1 MSKQNQQSQQDKKC
15 FPGQKIGLIRVLLKR
30 PNLEEGVQ
38 LRFDL
43 FSDKSNVNF
52 ASTLRI
58 DDEHQSTRSRR
69 RSNRASIHSEYD
81 QLSFDLFPDET
92 NVD

>member
-1 MSKQNQQSQQDKKC
+1 MSKQNLQNQQDKRC

-30 PNLEEGVQ
+30 PNLEGGVQ

-43 FSDKSNVNF
+43 NSDESIANFTSALRSHTEHKS
-52 ASTLRI
+52 TG
-58 DDEHQSTRSRR
+58 SRR
-69 RSNRASIHSEYD
+69 RLNRASNHSEYD

-92 NVD
+92 NED